1 MKVFQDWYL
10 YFGKFAEILFHH
22 LALKD
27 ELRELFGKEGR
38 HRLLLSNISWQGL
51 ERGSRI
57 LAGAFTGILLAA
69 YLGPGPLGVYSY
81 ALSFVM
87 LFAPIINLGYDTMLP
102 RDILFEKE
110 KWNEILGSSALL
122 RFLGSL
128 LAILFIW
135 GFTWFSTSLDPEMKT
150 MIRVLSM
157 SFLFY
162 PFDIFDVWFRVTL
175 KSKNASISKIIAL
188 VLMSSLKLY
197 LIWIKAP
204 LISFGWL
211 YVGEFVVN
219 GILQFVFYLNTEP
232 RKLNQWVATP
242 TRITFVLKEAWPLLV
257 SAFSFM
263 VYNRIDQIMIGN
275 MLNTKEVGIF
285 AAAGKISD
293 LPIAIILVFN
303 SALYPYLANNFKKR
317 PELFLRQYLLITE
330 IYTVMSY
337 MMLIVII
344 FGGNWIIGI
353 YPHSFSAASIVL
365 KINFIGLVFIFNAG
379 LRNSYLSL
387 TGNQKYLLYTTVAS
401 MILNIL
407 LNFMLIPLYGIN
419 GAAWA
424 STLSECFA
432 LLLINGVFPKMR
444 YIFWVQAKGFMPLTL
459 LRGYN
464 K

>member
-1 MKVFQDWYL
+1 M
-10 YFGKFAEILFHH
+10 
-22 LALKD
+22 ALKE
-27 ELRELFGKEGR
+27 ELYELFGKEGR

-51 ERGSRI
+51 ERGARI
-57 LAGAFTGILLAA
+57 LAGVFTGILLAA

-87 LFAPIINLGYDTMLP
+87 LFAPIINLGYDSMLP

-110 KWNEILGSSALL
+110 KWYEILGSSTLL

-128 LAILFIW
+128 LAIVSIW
-135 GFTWFSTSLDPEMKT
+135 AFTWLSPSLDPEMKT
-150 MIRVLSM
+150 MIRVLSL

-188 VLMSSLKLY
+188 VLINGLKLY
-197 LIWIKAP
+197 FIWIKAP
-204 LISFGWL
+204 LMSFGWL
-211 YVGEFVVN
+211 YVSEFLVN
-219 GILQFVFYLNTEP
+219 GILQFVFYLKTEP
-232 RKLNQWVATP
+232 RKVKQWVATRS
-242 TRITFVLKEAWPLLV
+242 RITFVLKEAWPLLV

-303 SALYPYLANNFKKR
+303 STLYPYLAENFKSR
-317 PELFLRQYLLITE
+317 PALFHRQYLLITE
-330 IYTVMSY
+330 IYTLMAY
-337 MMLIVII
+337 MMLIVVV
-344 FGGNWIIGI
+344 FGGGWIMAI
-353 YPHSFSAASIVL
+353 YPASFSAGTIVL

-387 TGNQKYLLYTTVAS
+387 MGNQKYLLYTTVAS
-401 MILNIL
+401 MVLNIL
-407 LNFMLIPLYGIN
+407 LNFTLIPLYGIN

-424 STLSECFA
+424 SAVSELFA
-432 LLLINGVFPKMR
+432 LFLINGAFPKIR
-444 YIFWVQAKGFMPLTL
+444 YIFLVQLKGLLPLSMIK
-459 LRGYN
+459 RYAGH
-464 K
+464 